1 MADTGL
7 VAIFQRMA
15 SASTTITSFGGATGN
30 AAAGITAMSTVAET
44 MTAGIVTAGESVAA
58 AGTGM
63 ATAGTG
69 AAGMAAGLA
78 SIAGPA
84 LAVVGV
90 IAAVA
95 AAAYGLYRLFKTND
109 GAMMW
114 RRMHEGAM
122 QCRAAVEPFIQR
134 LGGAI
139 SHLAGTIR
147 GVLGKAWQENRGWI
161 LMLADAWVK
170 VGMAQWTVV
179 IRAVSTAFTG
189 VVRVVDWLIGGI
201 GRLIGLMK
209 YLPQVAALRAAGDAY
224 WKNSGGLPSGRGGG
238 LTTVSTKTPSKKP
251 DGKNEN
257 AAIFTAI
264 QKGESVENHKTSTP
278 KHTSTGGIPTSSY
291 RVPSSTA
298 PQYKT
303 PPPTADEKAEQRMGQ
318 WETAINAKK
327 AGVALP
333 KDSSWMA
340 GFDVTQWIS
349 KLSKIAGGIGE
360 FAKTSV
366 ATRLKAKQAI
376 NNINDEA
383 ADEYNQSLEKQA
395 SALDEQHARG
405 ILSDKEYFEKYAAL
419 LIEATNNTKASAQTK
434 NTLTDKATSIR
445 ISQLDAE
452 YKAGKI
458 TQEEYI
464 KGLQEIVDRRG
475 IYANAEVSL
484 VQGAQSKITQIIQ
497 ENIEK
502 QKQDMEA
509 AYDLKLMEIWR
520 PNGVS
525 LWMVPAS
532 SAWVGCM
539 AA

>member
-1 MADTGL
+1 MGGNAQVGL
-7 VAIFQRMA
+7 QNVGQ
-15 SASTTITSFGGATGN
+15 SASGIIAPLVNAGIAAN
-30 AAAGITAMSTVAET
+30 AASVGLSSFMRECASLSDIAGSTSGTLNQMANSASGISTASSGSSVSLGQFVLMLTKMCDAT
-44 MTAGIVTAGESVAA
+44 NNVTKVTGAAISVLLRLSNESLS
-58 AGTGM
+58 
-63 ATAGTG
+63 TAGTG
-69 AAGMAAGLA
+69 AAGMAAGL
-78 SIAGPA
+78 SKIPPQA
-84 LAVVGV
+84 LEV
-90 IAAVA
+90 IAVIALLA
-95 AAAYGLYRLFKTND
+95 AAIYGLYRFFKTDD
-109 GAMMW
+109 GAAMW
-114 RRMHEGAM
+114 RRMKDSAM
-122 QCRAAVEPFIQR
+122 QCRAAIEPFIQGLR
-134 LGGAI
+134 TAV
-139 SHLAGTIR
+139 SHLAGTVR
-147 GVLGKAWQENRGWI
+147 GTLGKAWQENRGWI
-161 LMLADAWVK
+161 LMLADAWTK
-170 VGMAQWTVV
+170 LNIAQWTVA
-179 IRAVSTAFTG
+179 IAYVSTELTILAK
-189 VVRVVDWLIGGI
+189 VMDWVIDKLGKLTSLI
-201 GRLIGLMK
+201 MK
-209 YLPQVAALRAAGDAY
+209 FNPNIAISRAIANAY
-224 WKNSGGLPSGRGGG
+224 WKNSGGLPSGRVGG

-278 KHTSTGGIPTSSY
+278 KHTSTGGIPTSIY

-366 ATRLKAKQAI
+366 ATRLKAKGEIDRI
-376 NNINDEA
+376 NKEA

-458 TQEEYI
+458 TR
-464 KGLQEIVDRRG
+464 K
-475 IYANAEVSL
+475 S
-484 VQGAQSKITQIIQ
+484 T
-497 ENIEK
+497 
-502 QKQDMEA
+502 
-509 AYDLKLMEIWR
+509 
-520 PNGVS
+520 
-525 LWMVPAS
+525 
-532 SAWVGCM
+532 
-539 AA
+539 